1 MAFNRLPF
9 KETPNLSDNKMRPEL
24 PQKANV
30 VIIGSGIIGA
40 VIAYYLTRKGISD
53 VLVLEQGEIGS
64 QGATSAC
71 LGGLRTQ
78 FSTAVNIRFSLISR
92 KVYRR
97 FKEEF
102 GVDPGFKPYGY
113 LFLATTPK
121 QWKIFKSTSRLMKV
135 LDVPV
140 ESLSPQEVSRR
151 WPFIRVDDLSGGSY
165 TKEDG
170 FYSPIEILQTYVK
183 KARQG
188 GTVFM
193 EKVQVTGISI
203 NNNSAVGIQTKDAHN
218 IKAGIV
224 VNAAGPWAGRVASMA
239 GLELPIGPLKRH
251 LFFTDTFHEIPDIF
265 PMVIDVDSGWYMKR
279 EGRGLILGGPTGSKS
294 FSQHVDFDA
303 KEWTAEKSIQRI
315 PALER
320 AKIIRGWVG
329 HYEMTPDHHAVIGAF
344 PELRNFICAAGFS
357 GHGFQHA
364 PAAGMIVAELIANG
378 KAETEDIYP
387 LRPTRFKENDLIYEP
402 ITAFRD

>member
-1 MAFNRLPF
+1 
-9 KETPNLSDNKMRPEL
+9 MRPDL
-24 PQKANV
+24 PEKTQV

-170 FYSPIEILQTYVK
+170 FYNPIEILQTYVK

-203 NNNSAVGIQTKDAHN
+203 KNNSAVGIQTKDGRK
-218 IKAGIV
+218 IKADIV

-239 GLELPIGPLKRH
+239 GLDLPIGPLKRH

-279 EGRGLILGGPTGSKS
+279 EGRGLILGGPTSDKS

-303 KEWTAEKSIQRI
+303 EEWTAEKSIQRI
-315 PALER
+315 PALAR

-329 HYEMTPDHHAVIGAF
+329 HYEMTPDHHAVIGVF

-364 PAAGMIVAELIANG
+364 PATGMIVAELIANG

-387 LRPTRFKENDLIYEP
+387 LRPTRFRENDLIHEP
-402 ITAFRD
+402 ITAFQD

>member
-1 MAFNRLPF
+1 MS
-9 KETPNLSDNKMRPEL
+9 ECPE
-24 PQKANV
+24 KAQV

-40 VIAYYLTRKGISD
+40 AIAYYLTRKGISD

-92 KVYRR
+92 KVYQR

-102 GVDPGFKPYGY
+102 GVDPGFKPHGY

-121 QWKIFKSTSRLMKV
+121 QWMIFKSTSRLMKG
-135 LDVPV
+135 LNLPV

-151 WPFIRVDDLSGGSY
+151 WPFIRVDNLSGGSY
-165 TKEDG
+165 TEEDG
-170 FYSPIEILQTYVK
+170 FYSPIDILQAYVK
-183 KARQG
+183 KSRQG
-188 GTVFM
+188 GAVFM
-193 EKVQVTGISI
+193 EKVKVTGFSI
-203 NNNSAVGIQTKDAHN
+203 KNNNAVGIQTIDGHN
-218 IKAGIV
+218 IKASNV

-239 GLELPIGPLKRH
+239 GLNLPINPLKRH
-251 LFFTDTFHEIPDIF
+251 LFFTDTFHELPDIF

-303 KEWTAEKSIQRI
+303 EEWTAEKSIQRV

-329 HYEMTPDHHAVIGAF
+329 HYEMTPDHHAVIGSF

-364 PAAGMIVAELIANG
+364 PATGMIVAELIANG
-378 KAETEDIYP
+378 KPETEDIYP
-387 LRPTRFKENDLIYEP
+387 LRPTRFRENDLIHEP
-402 ITAFRD
+402 IKAFRD

>member
-1 MAFNRLPF
+1 MPF
-9 KETPNLSDNKMRPEL
+9 QGTPNLRPDL
-24 PQKANV
+24 PQKAKV

-53 VLVLEQGEIGS
+53 VLVLEQGEVGS

-92 KVYRR
+92 KVYQR

-121 QWKIFKSTSRLMKV
+121 QWEIFKSTSRLMKV

-188 GTVFM
+188 GTVFL

-203 NNNSAVGIQTKDAHN
+203 KNNSAVGIQTKDGHN
-218 IKAGIV
+218 IKADIV
-224 VNAAGPWAGRVASMA
+224 VNAAGPWAGGVAAMA
-239 GLELPIGPLKRH
+239 GLDLPIGPLKRH

-279 EGRGLILGGPTGSKS
+279 EGRGLILGGPTGNKS

-303 KEWTAEKSIQRI
+303 EEWTAEKSIQRI
-315 PALER
+315 PALEH

-329 HYEMTPDHHAVIGAF
+329 HYEMTPDHHAVIGVF

-364 PAAGMIVAELIANG
+364 PATGIIVAELIVNG

-387 LRPTRFKENDLIYEP
+387 LRPTRFRENDLIHEP
-402 ITAFRD
+402 ITAFRE

>member
-1 MAFNRLPF
+1 MS
-9 KETPNLSDNKMRPEL
+9 ECPE
-24 PQKANV
+24 KAQV

-40 VIAYYLTRKGISD
+40 AIAYYLTRKGISD

-92 KVYRR
+92 KVYQR

-135 LDVPV
+135 LGVPV

-151 WPFIRVDDLSGGSY
+151 WPFMRVDDLSGGSY
-165 TKEDG
+165 TEEDG

-188 GTVFM
+188 GVVFM

-203 NNNSAVGIQTKDAHN
+203 KKNSAVSIQAKDGHN
-218 IKAGIV
+218 IKADIV

-239 GLELPIGPLKRH
+239 GLDLPIGPLKRH

-303 KEWTAEKSIQRI
+303 EEWTAEKSIQRI
-315 PALER
+315 PSLER

-329 HYEMTPDHHAVIGAF
+329 HYEMTPDHHAVIGSF

-364 PAAGMIVAELIANG
+364 PATGMIVAELIANG
-378 KAETEDIYP
+378 KPETEDIYP
-387 LRPTRFKENDLIYEP
+387 LRPTRFRENDLIHEP
-402 ITAFRD
+402 IKAFRD

>member
-1 MAFNRLPF
+1 MSEF
-9 KETPNLSDNKMRPEL
+9 PEES
-24 PQKANV
+24 QV

-40 VIAYYLTRKGISD
+40 AVAYYLTRKGIGD

-92 KVYRR
+92 KVYQR

-102 GVDPGFKPYGY
+102 GVDPGFKSYGY
-113 LFLATTPK
+113 LFLATTSK
-121 QWKIFKSTSRLMKV
+121 QLRVLKSTSCIMTNFDLPIE
-135 LDVPV
+135 L
-140 ESLSPQEVSRR
+140 LSPQEVSRR

-170 FYSPIEILQTYVK
+170 FYSPIEILQAYVK
-183 KARQG
+183 KARQN

-203 NNNSAVGIQTKDAHN
+203 KNNSTIDIQSKDGHN
-218 IKAGIV
+218 IRAGIV

-239 GLELPIGPLKRH
+239 GLDLPIGPLKRH
-251 LFFTDTFHEIPDIF
+251 LFFADTSHEIPNVF

-279 EGRGLILGGPTGSKS
+279 EGRGLILGGPSGSKS

-303 KEWTAEKSIQRI
+303 EEWTAEKSIQRI
-315 PALER
+315 PSLAC

-329 HYEMTPDHHAVIGAF
+329 HYEMTPDHHGVIGAF
-344 PELRNFICAAGFS
+344 PEFRNFICVAGFS

-364 PAAGMIVAELIANG
+364 PATGMVVAELIANG

-387 LRPTRFKENDLIYEP
+387 LRPTRFRENDLIHEP
-402 ITAFRD
+402 MTAFRD

>member
-1 MAFNRLPF
+1 M
-9 KETPNLSDNKMRPEL
+9 KPECYE
-24 PQKANV
+24 KAQV
-30 VIIGSGIIGA
+30 IIIGSGIIGA
-40 VIAYYLTRKGISD
+40 AIAYYLTRKGISD

-92 KVYRR
+92 KVYQR

-135 LDVPV
+135 LGVPV

-151 WPFIRVDDLSGGSY
+151 WPFMRVDDLSGGSY
-165 TKEDG
+165 TEEDG

-188 GTVFM
+188 GAVFM
-193 EKVQVTGISI
+193 EKIQVTGISI
-203 NNNSAVGIQTKDAHN
+203 KKNIVVGIQAKDGHN

-239 GLELPIGPLKRH
+239 GLDLPIGPLKRH

-279 EGRGLILGGPTGSKS
+279 EGTGLILGGPTGSKS

-303 KEWTAEKSIQRI
+303 EEWTAEKSIQRI
-315 PALER
+315 PSLER

-364 PAAGMIVAELIANG
+364 PAAGMIAAELIANG

-387 LRPTRFKENDLIYEP
+387 LRPTRFRENALIYEP
-402 ITAFRD
+402 ITAFKD

>member
-1 MAFNRLPF
+1 M
-9 KETPNLSDNKMRPEL
+9 KHEL
-24 PQKANV
+24 IEKVQV
-30 VIIGSGIIGA
+30 IIIGSGIVGA
-40 VIAYYLTRKGISD
+40 AIAYYLTRKGISD
-53 VLVLEQGEIGS
+53 VLVLEQGEIGF

-78 FSTAVNIRFSLISR
+78 FSTVVNIRFSLISR
-92 KVYRR
+92 KVYQH
-97 FKEEF
+97 FKEEY

-121 QWKIFKSTSRLMKV
+121 QRKIFENTSRLMKAMD
-135 LDVPV
+135 LPV
-140 ESLSPQEVSRR
+140 ELLSPQEVSRR

-170 FYSPIEILQTYVK
+170 FYNPIEILKTYVK

-193 EKVQVTGISI
+193 ENVQVTGILVKGK
-203 NNNSAVGIQTKDAHN
+203 NVVGIQTKDEHN
-218 IKAGIV
+218 IKADII

-239 GLELPIGPLKRH
+239 GLHLPIGPLKRH
-251 LFFTDTFHEIPDIF
+251 LFFTDAFHEIPDLF

-279 EGRGLILGGPTGSKS
+279 EARGLILGGPTGSKS

-303 KEWTAEKSIQRI
+303 EAWTAEKSIKRI
-315 PALER
+315 PSLER

-329 HYEMTPDHHAVIGAF
+329 HYEMTPDNHAVIGSF
-344 PELRNFICAAGFS
+344 PELRHFICAAGFS

-364 PAAGMIVAELIANG
+364 PATGMIVADLIANG
-378 KAETEDIYP
+378 KTETEDIYP
-387 LRPTRFKENDLIYEP
+387 LRPTRFRENDLVHEP
-402 ITAFRD
+402 ITAFKDE

>member
-1 MAFNRLPF
+1 MPF
-9 KETPNLSDNKMRPEL
+9 KETPNLSDTKMRFEL

-40 VIAYYLTRKGISD
+40 AIAYYLTRSGISD

-64 QGATSAC
+64 QGATSSC

-92 KVYRR
+92 KVYQR

-121 QWKIFKSTSRLMKV
+121 QWKIFNSTSRLMKV

-170 FYSPIEILQTYVK
+170 FYSPIEILKAYVK

-193 EKVQVTGISI
+193 EKIQVTGISI
-203 NNNSAVGIQTKDAHN
+203 KNKRAVGIQTKDGYK

-239 GLELPIGPLKRH
+239 GLDLPIGPLKRH
-251 LFFTDTFHEIPDIF
+251 LFFTDTFHEIPKIF

-279 EGRGLILGGPTGSKS
+279 EGRGLILGGPTGNKS
-294 FSQHVDFDA
+294 FNQHVDFDA
-303 KEWTAEKSIQRI
+303 EEWTAKKSIQRI
-315 PALER
+315 PVLER

-364 PAAGMIVAELIANG
+364 PATGMVVAELIAND

-387 LRPTRFKENDLIYEP
+387 LRPTRFRENDLIHEP
-402 ITAFRD
+402 MTAFRK

>member
-1 MAFNRLPF
+1 
-9 KETPNLSDNKMRPEL
+9 MRPDL
-24 PQKANV
+24 PEKTQV

-92 KVYRR
+92 KVYLR

-113 LFLATTPK
+113 LFLATTSK
-121 QWKIFKSTSRLMKV
+121 QWKIFKSTSRLMTD
-135 LDVPV
+135 LDLPI

-170 FYSPIEILQTYVK
+170 FYNPIEILQTYVK

-203 NNNSAVGIQTKDAHN
+203 KNNSAVGIQTKDGRK
-218 IKAGIV
+218 IKADIV

-239 GLELPIGPLKRH
+239 GLDLPIGPLKRH

-265 PMVIDVDSGWYMKR
+265 PMVIDVDSEWYMKR
-279 EGRGLILGGPTGSKS
+279 EGRGLILGGPTSDKS

-303 KEWTAEKSIQRI
+303 EEWTAEKSIQRI
-315 PALER
+315 PALAR

-329 HYEMTPDHHAVIGAF
+329 HYEMTPDHHAVIGVF

-364 PAAGMIVAELIANG
+364 PATGMIVAELIANG

-387 LRPTRFKENDLIYEP
+387 LRPTRFRENDLIHEP
-402 ITAFRD
+402 ITAFQD

>member
-1 MAFNRLPF
+1 MSEF
-9 KETPNLSDNKMRPEL
+9 PEKS
-24 PQKANV
+24 QV

-40 VIAYYLTRKGISD
+40 SIAYYLTLKGISD
-53 VLVLEQGEIGS
+53 VLVLEQGEIGF

-92 KVYRR
+92 NVYRQ

-113 LFLATTPK
+113 LFLATTSK
-121 QWKIFKSTSRLMKV
+121 QLKILKCSSYMMTNFDLPIE
-135 LDVPV
+135 L
-140 ESLSPQEVSRR
+140 LSPQEVSRR

-170 FYSPIEILQTYVK
+170 FYNPIETLQAYVK
-183 KARQG
+183 NARQG
-188 GTVFM
+188 GAVFM

-203 NNNSAVGIQTKDAHN
+203 KNNRIVCIQTKDGHK

-224 VNAAGPWAGRVASMA
+224 VNAAGPWAGRLASMA
-239 GLELPIGPLKRH
+239 GLDLPIGPLKRH

-265 PMVIDVDSGWYMKR
+265 PMAIDVDSGWYMKR
-279 EGRGLILGGPTGSKS
+279 EGRGLILGGPTGNRS
-294 FSQHVDFDA
+294 FNQHVDFDA
-303 KEWTAEKSIQRI
+303 EEWTAEKSIQRV
-315 PALER
+315 PALES

-329 HYEMTPDHHAVIGAF
+329 HYEMTPDHHGVIGAF
-344 PELRNFICAAGFS
+344 PELRNFICVAGFS

-364 PAAGMIVAELIANG
+364 PATGMVVAELIANG
-378 KAETEDIYP
+378 KAETEDIHP
-387 LRPTRFKENDLIYEP
+387 LRPTRFRENDLIHEP
-402 ITAFRD
+402 MTAFRD

>member
-1 MAFNRLPF
+1 MLM
-9 KETPNLSDNKMRPEL
+9 LGDDKMRPIL
-24 PQKANV
+24 PKKAQV

-92 KVYRR
+92 KVYQR

-102 GVDPGFKPYGY
+102 GVEPGFKPYGY

-121 QWKIFKSTSRLMKV
+121 QWKIFQNMSRLMKV
-135 LDVPV
+135 LNVPV

-170 FYSPIEILQTYVK
+170 FYSPIEILQAYVK

-203 NNNSAVGIQTKDAHN
+203 KNNSAVGIQTKDGHN
-218 IKAGIV
+218 IKADIV
-224 VNAAGPWAGRVASMA
+224 VNAAGPWAGRVALLA
-239 GLELPIGPLKRH
+239 GLDLPIGPLKRH
-251 LFFTDTFHEIPDIF
+251 LFFTDTFHEVPDIF

-279 EGRGLILGGPTGSKS
+279 EGRGLILGGPTGNTS

-329 HYEMTPDHHAVIGAF
+329 HYEMTPDHHAVIGEF
-344 PELRNFICAAGFS
+344 PELRNFICVAGFS

-364 PAAGMIVAELIANG
+364 PATGMIVAELIANS

-387 LRPTRFKENDLIYEP
+387 LRPIRFRENDLIYEP
-402 ITAFRD
+402 ITAFRN

>member
-1 MAFNRLPF
+1 
-9 KETPNLSDNKMRPEL
+9 MRPEL